1 MGEHIACRSGTV
13 DSEDPLIGAH
23 SLYLGA
29 GNLGD
34 ILKNL
39 LQTGVLSCDAQFI
52 SIPENG
58 SLSGFFAHKPLR
70 RFRCGRRGRVDRKCA
85 MTVSGKA
92 SGPAS

>member
-1 MGEHIACRSGTV
+1 MDEHIACLSGTV

-23 SLYLGA
+23 SLYPGA

-39 LQTGVLSCDAQFI
+39 LQTGALSCDAQFI

-58 SLSGFFAHKPLR
+58 SLNGFLAHGPLR
-70 RFRCGRRGRVDRKCA
+70 RFRCGRRRRVTESA
-85 MTVSGKA
+85 Q
-92 SGPAS
+92 